1 MAAPRVFISSTC
13 YDLADERD
21 GLAEFCASFGFDV
34 TLSERGD
41 IFFHPDLH
49 THVSCVRETSN
60 CQLFI
65 LIIGGR
71 FGGKYVSDKTKSVTN
86 AEYAAAVEA
95 GIPTFTFVKQDVLS
109 DHNVWQRNKSLS
121 GIQYPSIEKQEFA
134 ADIFDFIDQVRQA
147 PVNNGFFGFRL
158 GREIYD
164 LLRKQWAGMMLD
176 FLQNRA
182 LSKQLA
188 LTNVALSNLAVVSTK
203 IEELVKNIY
212 RNVDEA
218 GAPKAIEDID
228 RVSVAE
234 EFLIQ
239 ASTFLSDNKFINAGR
254 YKNDQLPEKWW
265 EFLEECSWLEKKSET
280 LDDGQVIVSVMASIP
295 GVGSRFQTQAVTG
308 KMSKE
313 QQQRFDAF
321 QDGYNA
327 FKALNAETR
336 EKLVDKYL
344 WKTSGL
350 TAAEFSV
357 LSRLVATKNQPK
369 NSK

>member
-1 MAAPRVFISSTC
+1 MASPRVFISSTC

-21 GLAEFCASFGFDV
+21 GLAEFCESFGFDV

-71 FGGKYVSDKTKSVTN
+71 FGGKYVADKAKSITN

-109 DHNVWQRNKSLS
+109 DHNVWQRNKGLAA
-121 GIQYPSIEKQEFA
+121 IQYPSIEKQEFA
-134 ADIFDFIDQVRQA
+134 RDIFEFIDQVRQA

-176 FLQNRA
+176 FLQNRT
-182 LSKQLA
+182 LSKQLS

-203 IEELVKNIY
+203 IEELVKHIY
-212 RNVDEA
+212 RNVDES
-218 GAPKAIEDID
+218 GAPKAIADIE
-228 RVSVAE
+228 RISVAE

-239 ASTFLSDNKFINAGR
+239 ISAFLSDNKFINADE
-254 YKNDQLPEKWW
+254 YKNDSLPEKWW
-265 EFLEECSWLEKKSET
+265 EFLEECSWVDKQSEL
-280 LDDGQVIVSVMASIP
+280 LDDGQIVVT
-295 GVGSRFQTQAVTG
+295 VKGSLPSLVSPYQVQPVTG

-313 QQQRFDAF
+313 HQKRFDAF
-321 QDGYNA
+321 QYGYDA
-327 FKALNAETR
+327 FKSLDSEAR
-336 EKLVDKYL
+336 EKLVTKYL
-344 WKTSGL
+344 WKLPDSPPLKL
-350 TAAEFSV
+350 TPPIPV
-357 LSRLVATKNQPK
+357 KPRKTIRKKL
-369 NSK
+369 